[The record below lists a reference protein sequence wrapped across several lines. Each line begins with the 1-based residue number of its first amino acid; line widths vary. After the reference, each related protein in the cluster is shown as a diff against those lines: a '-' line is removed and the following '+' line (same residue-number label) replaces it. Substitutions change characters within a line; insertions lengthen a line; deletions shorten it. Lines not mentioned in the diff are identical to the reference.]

1 MIDERDPWTPLM
13 NAALEGDRRAYEQ
26 LLCDVVP
33 VIGRFVRRHWSSAQ
47 PSDVDDIVQETLRSL
62 HGVRHTFQA
71 GRPFMP
77 WLLAIAR
84 HRLLDHRRVLARQQA
99 RERPIELADETLW
112 VVPTNTVHEG
122 PVSAEALRHAIA
134 RLPPRQRLA
143 IDLMSLKELSLK
155 EAAAQSGMS
164 VAALKVASHRAIRSL
179 RKAFGASGR

>member
-1 MIDERDPWTPLM
+1 MD
-13 NAALEGDRRAYEQ
+13 AALEGDRRAYER
-26 LLCDVVP
+26 LLRDIVP

-47 PSDVDDIVQETLRSL
+47 PSDVDDIVQETLSSL
-62 HGVRHTFQA
+62 HAVRHTFQS

-84 HRLLDHRRVLARQQA
+84 HRLLDHRRMLVRRQA
-99 RERPIELADETLW
+99 RERPIEPTDETLW

-122 PVSAEALRHAIA
+122 LVSAEALRHAIA

-143 IDLMSLKELSLK
+143 IDLMGMKELSLK
-155 EAAAQSGMS
+155 EASARSGMS

-179 RKAFGASGR
+179 RKTFGTSGR